1 MIRRRSLLLASA
13 SPGMAPL
20 ALPTI
25 GIPGTALAQAR
36 PPGAPPGV
44 RAPLPAPGRRSVL
57 QRVLLR
63 PGATVHA
70 TPGAAESRPGL
81 GFTAFYVYRRQGGPP
96 GSAEEWLEI
105 GAATDG
111 RTEGWVRGDRA
122 LEWSHGMVAAF
133 TNPAARGRT
142 LFMAE
147 EAEARALI
155 APGGAGLAGRLRAE
169 ALAGRPAAGVLALE
183 PERYVDITR
192 QFYLLPILRAEVV
205 DRETGGPVRVLE
217 VVSVPAE
224 RDPAPRQPPP
234 DALARFR
241 AGLVFVVDTT
251 VSMQPYIDRT
261 REAMEGVVER
271 LRQTAVRDNFR
282 FGTVAFRD
290 SQAAQPQGFEYVT
303 RIHGLPDFGQPPEA
317 ALAAMRGVA
326 ATTVNNEGFDEDP
339 VAGLLEALERVDW
352 TPLGGRYVVL
362 ITDAGACDAADEL
375 SSTRLGLEQVRERAA
390 QKGVTVFV
398 IHLLTREGRLAGNH
412 SRARRQYLSLT
423 QGPAGELYY
432 PVEDGAEEQFRATVS
447 MLVEGLLRQVA
458 ETTGRPVAELRTRPA
473 TTPPSAERQRQAERM
488 EQQLRVVG
496 EAMRLAYLGR
506 EERTR
511 APDVV
516 RSFVLDRD
524 PAPPGNLGIEVR
536 VMLTRNQLSDLT
548 RTLEEILRAGRA
560 DRLDE
565 TAFFQ
570 QLQTALALAA
580 RDPTRIAQAG
590 ALGGLLGEFLEGL
603 PYTSQIMGLTDREW
617 RAMGASGQARLLNEI
632 ETKLRFYRYFSND
645 ANLWRSLSGRPDAGE
660 EVFPVPLSALP

>member
-1 MIRRRSLLLASA
+1 MDA
-13 SPGMAPL
+13 PGEGAHKPL
-20 ALPTI
+20 GRYVFNSVVYQRNEPF
-25 GIPGTALAQAR
+25 
-36 PPGAPPGV
+36 
-44 RAPLPAPGRRSVL
+44 LPALREAGYEVRPHPTQETMVL
-57 QRVLLR
+57 VKFPVENTGVVFEDFHGTPVNLEPAVDQLNRYKLLMDHWCDQNCSL
-63 PGATVHA
+63 TVSYDPA
-70 TPGAAESRPGL
+70 EVPEIIDWMFQNWDSYVGVSWAFRTDPTKTAEDFGAA
-81 GFTAFYVYRRQGGPP
+81 
-96 GSAEEWLEI
+96 
-105 GAATDG
+105 
-111 RTEGWVRGDRA
+111 
-122 LEWSHGMVAAF
+122 
-133 TNPAARGRT
+133 
-142 LFMAE
+142 
-147 EAEARALI
+147 
-155 APGGAGLAGRLRAE
+155 
-169 ALAGRPAAGVLALE
+169 
-183 PERYVDITR
+183 
-192 QFYLLPILRAEVV
+192 YLPQEVV

-362 ITDAGACDAADEL
+362 ITDAGARDAADEL